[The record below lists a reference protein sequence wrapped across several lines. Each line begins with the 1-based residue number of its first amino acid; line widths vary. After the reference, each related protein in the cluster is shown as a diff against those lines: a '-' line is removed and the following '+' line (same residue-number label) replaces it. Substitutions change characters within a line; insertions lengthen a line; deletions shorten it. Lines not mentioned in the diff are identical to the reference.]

1 MNLKQLFKP
10 LLFLTAAF
18 VIASCSTDDCDLDH
32 LEKLQGLPA
41 LKAGTFG
48 RRSNT

>member
-41 LKAGTFG
+41 LKPVHS
-48 RRSNT
+48 RKKI

>member
-18 VIASCSTDDCDLDH
+18 VIASCSTVTSTTWKNYKAC
-32 LEKLQGLPA
+32 LP
-41 LKAGTFG
+41 
-48 RRSNT
+48 

>member
-18 VIASCSTDDCDLDH
+18 VIASCSTDDCDLTTW
-32 LEKLQGLPA
+32 KNYKACLP
-41 LKAGTFG
+41 
-48 RRSNT
+48 